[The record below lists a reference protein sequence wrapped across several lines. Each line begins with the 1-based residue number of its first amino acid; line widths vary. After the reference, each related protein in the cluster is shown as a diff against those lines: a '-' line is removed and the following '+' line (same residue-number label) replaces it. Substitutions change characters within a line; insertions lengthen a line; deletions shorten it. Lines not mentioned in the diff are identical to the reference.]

1 MQLTQIEGCV
11 GRGIPNAVGFACGSI
26 ESRKGE
32 LSLGASL
39 PNSGAVS
46 LSLEAGGSSGVEDT
60 AGREPSAFG
69 VVVAEPVLFASFGAG
84 VAAGASTPVVVP
96 AAASL

>member
-1 MQLTQIEGCV
+1 MPWALLAALLSRRSRVGAGGLQNAEGRVVVGSVPLQL
-11 GRGIPNAVGFACGSI
+11 RCGLI
-26 ESRKGE
+26 A
-32 LSLGASL
+32 LD
-39 PNSGAVS
+39 
-46 LSLEAGGSSGVEDT
+46 AGGSSGVEDT
-60 AGREPSAFG
+60 AGRELSAFG